1 MDTEYFEKVAHEI
14 EYVNEFSLS
23 LVSFILLGSL
33 LGTPKKDND
42 DEYIKPPS
50 NGSSS
55 LWLVSMSSVVVA
67 AITLGVYNLGHEEY
81 AHYLEFAFNICT
93 CLITFWFCMDN
104 RFVAEL
110 ELGQILFG
118 MHRDCNLCRASE
130 TEFRRSNTSSSSRN
144 HNLFYSWTHQSPRRL
159 QVRDESGSLTL
170 ADGDR
175 SNFIVS
181 DFVPYDA
188 DMNL

>member
-1 MDTEYFEKVAHEI
+1 MPFLFEAGGQRQQQKRCRE
-14 EYVNEFSLS
+14 
-23 LVSFILLGSL
+23 
-33 LGTPKKDND
+33 ND
-42 DEYIKPPS
+42 DDASTKKPPI

-81 AHYLEFAFNICT
+81 AHYLEFTFNIGT

-130 TEFRRSNTSSSSRN
+130 TEFRIGSSSRK
-144 HNLFYSWTHQSPRRL
+144 HNLLYSWTHPPPRRPP
-159 QVRDESGSLTL
+159 VRDQSGSLTL
-170 ADGDR
+170 ADGDG
-175 SNFIVS
+175 SHCIVS
-181 DFVPYDA
+181 DFVTYDA
-188 DMNL
+188 DMTL